1 MHLREREWKEEEE
14 EEEVLFLGMDGKMKC
29 KRRDG

>member
-1 MHLREREWKEEEE
+1 MHLREREWKEEE